1 MGELGEFPSSVEK
14 LGARCQPSM
23 IGRQLGILPSQSPN
37 CSGSLVLTETKF
49 VPDEIHQVRAIFPV
63 VNRERGIK
71 PWYGLRITFLA
82 KRLASAVHQNAQPF
96 ARANWHSRI
105 FGFFYFRALSCAPSV
120 SV

>member
-14 LGARCQPSM
+14 LGARCQPTM

-71 PWYGLRITFLA
+71 PELV
-82 KRLASAVHQNAQPF
+82 RLAHHILGQ
-96 ARANWHSRI
+96 
-105 FGFFYFRALSCAPSV
+105 ALSFGGTSECTTYSGEPPQR
-120 SV
+120 